1 MGAISAF
8 RLGRAIRRS
17 PTPTPMPIL
26 DLDHVQVA
34 IPIGGEDR
42 AREFYG
48 RILGFTEV
56 EKPPAM
62 AGRNSIWFVAG
73 PVNLH
78 LGIEPDFHA
87 AKRAH
92 PAFVVDG
99 LDEIVSACESAGF
112 AAKPDT
118 SFNGFRRVHVFDPF
132 GNRLELMEP
141 INLSSSVEP

>member
-1 MGAISAF
+1 
-8 RLGRAIRRS
+8 
-17 PTPTPMPIL
+17 MPIL

-34 IPIGGEDR
+34 IPVGGESR

-48 RILGFTEV
+48 GILGFSEV
-56 EKPPAM
+56 EKPAAM

-99 LDEIVSACESAGF
+99 LDGIVAACQQAGLTT
-112 AAKPDT
+112 KPDA

-132 GNRLELMEP
+132 GNRLELMQCD
-141 INLSSSVEP
+141 L